1 MAEEKNFED
10 RVREVEFDNAQGR
23 KLTGEDLAAMQPGL
37 ARLMPDIGSR
47 VWKLYYAA
55 QAKNWPLAK
64 FQLKEAKKLMELGAL
79 TRPKYEENLGKFIEE
94 QVKPMMAAIE
104 AEDLETF
111 NQEFEKSVEQANAYH
126 ELYDKPFLRWK
137 VPAQPPPDLDLTPR
151 PKLSR

>member
-1 MAEEKNFED
+1 MADEKTLKDITVWTGHRDMSLED
-10 RVREVEFDNAQGR
+10 VA
-23 KLTGEDLAAMQPGL
+23 TIQPGL
-37 ARLMPDIGSR
+37 GRLMPDIGAR

-104 AEDLETF
+104 GEDFEKF
-111 NQEFEKSVEQANAYH
+111 NQEFE
-126 ELYDKPFLRWK
+126 
-137 VPAQPPPDLDLTPR
+137 
-151 PKLSR
+151 